1 MRALTQSLVL
11 YVYLIF
17 GQYYHGR
24 VLPFMFGA
32 WLYHNFSSLSR
43 HLSPWQVGLF
53 NPLNSNPKGNPTK
66 ALLKTSRFYRWD
78 FTKTLDFIEFL
89 GCSSALCEKRFSQF
103 SRNFPWLGLR
113 FLIKLNTRRV
123 IEVVITRLSWKQFG
137 SESPRGF
144 ESLCLRQS
152 LGALCSKAFFFWNIS
167 MLSP

>member
-78 FTKTLDFIEFL
+78 FPKTLDFIEFL
-89 GCSSALCEKRFSQF
+89 GCSSAFCEKRFSQF
-103 SRNFPWLGLR
+103 SRNLLATFLHFLAISEAFRTHFPKGSGTIR
-113 FLIKLNTRRV
+113 DNLITYGG
-123 IEVVITRLSWKQFG
+123 I
-137 SESPRGF
+137 
-144 ESLCLRQS
+144 
-152 LGALCSKAFFFWNIS
+152 SKRS
-167 MLSP
+167 